1 MYKTIQCC
9 MFRNHIQRI
18 YLVIF
23 NTSVLD
29 YIYEQEEISP
39 LSYCQI
45 SRTSML
51 KKFIGESAFK
61 LAGWKYHVEPDV
73 LENKQVI
80 VGFEHTS
87 MMDAVLSLALF
98 QIYDIKIHTLIKK
111 ELFKGPMKPLLEAIG
126 GIAVDRKAN
135 KDIVS
140 LMVEHFQQNDKF
152 NLVIAPEA
160 TRAKTGEARKPIRTG
175 FWYIAKAA
183 GVPIVLMYANSQ
195 TKQGGILGKIYPTEL
210 NHDLALLKQLYKE
223 KVGLEITIP
232 EPQNI
237 SEDKN

>member
-1 MYKTIQCC
+1 
-9 MFRNHIQRI
+9 
-18 YLVIF
+18 LVIF
-23 NTSVLD
+23 NASVLD
-29 YIYEQEEISP
+29 YIYEQAEISP

-45 SRTSML
+45 SRTFML

-61 LAGWKYHVEPDV
+61 LAGWKYQVEPDV

-140 LMVEHFQQNDKF
+140 LMVEHFQQNEKF

-195 TKQGGILGKIYPTEL
+195 TKQGGILGKIYPTEI

-223 KVGLEITIP
+223 KVGLDITIP

>member
-1 MYKTIQCC
+1 
-9 MFRNHIQRI
+9 
-18 YLVIF
+18 
-23 NTSVLD
+23 
-29 YIYEQEEISP
+29 
-39 LSYCQI
+39 
-45 SRTSML
+45 ML

-61 LAGWKYHVEPDV
+61 LAGWNYHVEPDV

-98 QIYDIKIHTLIKK
+98 QIYDMKIHTLIKK

-126 GIAVDRKAN
+126 GIAVDRKSN

-140 LMVEHFQQNDKF
+140 LMVEHFQQNEKF

-160 TRAKTGEARKPIRTG
+160 TRAKTGETRRPIRTG
-175 FWYIAKAA
+175 FWHIAKAA
-183 GVPIVLMYANSQ
+183 NVPIVLMYANSQ
-195 TKQGGILGKIYPTEL
+195 TKQGGILGKIYPTEI

-223 KVGLEITIP
+223 KVGLDIIIP
-232 EPQNI
+232 EAKNI
-237 SEDKN
+237 PETKN